1 MVEHKRPFRSYD
13 TESDEFIEN
22 LTNSRPAPY
31 KFGRTAQND
40 YAPDHSVPLFLSD
53 PDGEPDPHEFITPLR
68 RRRVASVSSK
78 ILLAVVAAAGA
89 ATLFAWFSSDATRD
103 IIVNAKASIASVA
116 SPPPAAAQ
124 PEASKLT
131 ASDMQLKD
139 TARSGAAAPA
149 PAPVVVANATPS
161 REEISNA
168 YQSALRSTAPA
179 AVAPPAVPPPVAAAP
194 QPSPPPARQISTQE
208 LAMLINRAK
217 EMLSAGDIPSARLL
231 LERAAEAQDA
241 NAALMLAR
249 TYDLDVLGT
258 SDVRNIT
265 PEPAKAHAW
274 YEKAAKFG
282 SAEAQRRL
290 AQLPN

>member
-53 PDGEPDPHEFITPLR
+53 PDGEPDPQEFITPLR
-68 RRRVASVSSK
+68 RSRVASVSSK
-78 ILLAVVAAAGA
+78 ILLAVVAAASA

-139 TARSGAAAPA
+139 TARSGTAAPA
-149 PAPVVVANATPS
+149 PGPVVVANATPS

-168 YQSALRSTAPA
+168 YQSALRSTA
-179 AVAPPAVPPPVAAAP
+179 AVAPPAVPPPVVAAP

-249 TYDLDVLGT
+249 TYDPDVLGT

-274 YEKAAKFG
+274 YEKAAQFG

>member
-53 PDGEPDPHEFITPLR
+53 PDGEPDPQEFITPLR
-68 RRRVASVSSK
+68 RSRVASVSSK
-78 ILLAVVAAAGA
+78 ILLAVVAAASA

-139 TARSGAAAPA
+139 TARSGTAAPA
-149 PAPVVVANATPS
+149 PGPVVVANATPS

-168 YQSALRSTAPA
+168 YQSALRSTA
-179 AVAPPAVPPPVAAAP
+179 AVAPPAVPPPVVAAP

-241 NAALMLAR
+241 DAALMLAR
-249 TYDLDVLGT
+249 TYDPDVLGT

-274 YEKAAKFG
+274 YEKAAQFG